1 MLPIGDDNRGRRS
14 FPVVNLG
21 LIALNALVFVYELS
35 LPTSGLDRF
44 IRTYGAVPAA
54 ITHGVPAVVDSPV
67 PAWATVFTA
76 MFIHAGWLHILGNM
90 LFLWIFG
97 DNVEDAMGHVRY
109 LVFYLIGGVAAA
121 LAQTYIGGPLSTD
134 PMIGASGAI
143 AAVLAAYLVLFPRGG
158 VRVLVFLGFF
168 VTVLMVPAVI
178 VIGIWFATQF
188 LNGLASLGV
197 ATQQT
202 AGIAF
207 WAHVGGFGSGL
218 VLVWLFRDRA
228 AVERQRLA
236 RQGYRVFQRR

>member
-21 LIALNALVFVYELS
+21 LIALNVLVFLYELS
-35 LPTSGLDRF
+35 LPSSALDQLIHR
-44 IRTYGAVPAA
+44 YGAVPAA
-54 ITHGVPAVVDSPV
+54 IAQGVPAATNAPI
-67 PAWATVFTA
+67 PAWATIFTA
-76 MFIHAGWLHILGNM
+76 MFIHAGWLHIGGNM

-109 LVFYLIGGVAAA
+109 LVFYLLGGLAAA
-121 LAQTYIGGPLSTD
+121 IAQTFIGGPRSTD

-143 AAVLAAYLVLFPRGG
+143 AAILAAYLVLFPRGG

-168 VTVLMVPAVI
+168 VTVLMVPAII

-188 LNGLASLGV
+188 LSGLASLGV
-197 ATQQT
+197 ATQQSS
-202 AGIAF
+202 GVAF
-207 WAHVGGFGSGL
+207 WAHVGGFTSGL
-218 VLVWLFRDRA
+218 VPVWVFRDRA

-236 RQGYRVFQRR
+236 RQGYRAFQRR